1 MGTKM
6 KLQVLLA
13 LVATI
18 QAAPKTDGC
27 VTKTTDEANIA
38 SCKCHP
44 DCKLCVGADKGK
56 AEVAT
61 ACASCTDAKKELKEA
76 VKDSKVGSCVAKGG
90 DSKGGDAKGKATKG
104 QPCDQNA
111 AEKGC
116 ADGLQ
121 CGKTTA
127 AAGAAEEKKEGGE

>member
-61 ACASCTDAKKELKEA
+61 ACASCTDAKKELNL
-76 VKDSKVGSCVAKGG
+76 
-90 DSKGGDAKGKATKG
+90 ATKMPPRKDVLMVCNVVRLLPLPE
-104 QPCDQNA
+104 QQ
-111 AEKGC
+111 K
-116 ADGLQ
+116 
-121 CGKTTA
+121 KR
-127 AAGAAEEKKEGGE
+127 KKEV